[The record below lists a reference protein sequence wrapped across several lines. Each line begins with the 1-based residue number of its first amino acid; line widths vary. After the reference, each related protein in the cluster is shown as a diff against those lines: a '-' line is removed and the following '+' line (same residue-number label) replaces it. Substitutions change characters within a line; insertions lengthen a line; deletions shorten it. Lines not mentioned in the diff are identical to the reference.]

1 MKASAFKTSAAGI
14 ETIADDHLRGVSG
27 DSLIERLG
35 R

>member
-1 MKASAFKTSAAGI
+1 MKASAFKTSAVGI

-27 DSLIERLG
+27 DGSIERVG